1 MKDMPVNQLRA
12 TFDSV
17 LVNVDVAGLAF
28 TMPGDAASDVRWLG
42 KSGVARLPFDYRARH
57 VWLKA
62 SVNGGPPEDFL
73 FDTGASVTVL
83 DSSWAAE
90 HGVKTEG
97 RMQAAGAGAAG
108 GASFATIGSL
118 RVAGTNGDGIEVPN
132 VKVATL
138 DVNPGF
144 EPLMWRRMAGILG
157 YDVISRFVVTIDY
170 DDSVLVLH
178 EPQAWKYEGSE
189 KPLPMVMNG
198 TVPALTGTFDGTEAG
213 LFRLDVGSSS
223 TVDVH
228 APFAK
233 RHELRGRMKRTVSV
247 QGVGFG
253 GTFLSEIGRLGS
265 MSLGPYEWDDPIV
278 SISGA
283 TVGAFAS
290 EDFAGNIGNRVLE
303 RFRVTLDYNRRHVY
317 LEPGTRYSDRDHL
330 THAGVMFARRG
341 GVVTVEDVLSG
352 SPADRAG
359 LRARDEVVAVNGR
372 EIASWDLPQ
381 LQALL
386 DDGPTGER
394 VTVSVRRESRART
407 LRVRLD
413 EVFR

>member
-1 MKDMPVNQLRA
+1 
-12 TFDSV
+12 
-17 LVNVDVAGLAF
+17 
-28 TMPGDAASDVRWLG
+28 
-42 KSGVARLPFDYRARH
+42 
-57 VWLKA
+57 
-62 SVNGGPPEDFL
+62 
-73 FDTGASVTVL
+73 
-83 DSSWAAE
+83 
-90 HGVKTEG
+90 
-97 RMQAAGAGAAG
+97 
-108 GASFATIGSL
+108 
-118 RVAGTNGDGIEVPN
+118 VAGTNGDGIEVPN

-317 LEPGTRYSDRDHL
+317 LEPGTRYSDHDHL

>member
-1 MKDMPVNQLRA
+1 
-12 TFDSV
+12 
-17 LVNVDVAGLAF
+17 
-28 TMPGDAASDVRWLG
+28 
-42 KSGVARLPFDYRARH
+42 
-57 VWLKA
+57 
-62 SVNGGPPEDFL
+62 
-73 FDTGASVTVL
+73 
-83 DSSWAAE
+83 
-90 HGVKTEG
+90 
-97 RMQAAGAGAAG
+97 
-108 GASFATIGSL
+108 
-118 RVAGTNGDGIEVPN
+118 
-132 VKVATL
+132 
-138 DVNPGF
+138 
-144 EPLMWRRMAGILG
+144 
-157 YDVISRFVVTIDY
+157 
-170 DDSVLVLH
+170 
-178 EPQAWKYEGSE
+178 
-189 KPLPMVMNG
+189 
-198 TVPALTGTFDGTEAG
+198 
-213 LFRLDVGSSS
+213 
-223 TVDVH
+223 
-228 APFAK
+228 
-233 RHELRGRMKRTVSV
+233 MKRTVSV